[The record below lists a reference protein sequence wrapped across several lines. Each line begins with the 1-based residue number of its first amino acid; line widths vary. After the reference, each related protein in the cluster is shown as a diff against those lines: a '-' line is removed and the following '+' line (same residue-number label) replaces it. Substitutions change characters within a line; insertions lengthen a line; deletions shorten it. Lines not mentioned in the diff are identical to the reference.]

1 MYPLALKSPEKVNRR
16 RKFVTSPDSASHGL
30 PFAGTCRGEMKFR
43 QLEWL
48 SDFVFMYSVFVA
60 GNALRKLHSVGQPLI
75 GLVSE
80 AIIAAAA
87 FSLFN
92 YIRKHGDD

>member
-1 MYPLALKSPEKVNRR
+1 
-16 RKFVTSPDSASHGL
+16 
-30 PFAGTCRGEMKFR
+30 MKFR

-48 SDFVFMYSVFVA
+48 SDFGFVFLVVVA
-60 GNALRKLHSVGQPLI
+60 GNALHKLHSVGQPLI

-80 AIIAAAA
+80 AIVAAAA
-87 FSLFN
+87 FSLFT

>member
-1 MYPLALKSPEKVNRR
+1 MVYDMRER
-16 RKFVTSPDSASHGL
+16 
-30 PFAGTCRGEMKFR
+30 AGAGMKFR

-48 SDFVFMYSVFVA
+48 SDFILMFSLFVA
-60 GNALRKLHSVGQPLI
+60 FNALRKLHSVGQPLL

-80 AIIAAAA
+80 AIFAAAC

-92 YIRKHGDD
+92 YIRKQGDN

>member
-1 MYPLALKSPEKVNRR
+1 
-16 RKFVTSPDSASHGL
+16 
-30 PFAGTCRGEMKFR
+30 MKFR

-48 SDFVFMYSVFVA
+48 WGFAFMFLVFVA
-60 GNALRKLHSVGQPLI
+60 GNALLKLHSVGQPLI

-80 AIIAAAA
+80 AIVAAAA